1 MGDLSKTPLWYK
13 CQHHD
18 NGPNGVLAGGIC
30 RLPANGL
37 TGAGA
42 ASTLAQVSAIR
53 GREAEIA
60 VLGDALDLVE
70 SGRRAVVLIE
80 GEAGI
85 GKTRLLD
92 AALDDARR
100 RGMQVAAG
108 RAEELEGMRPFGLM
122 TGVFGC
128 TRSATDP
135 RRAAIGELLSGG
147 TGERNPITV
156 TSDPGLRF
164 RVVDALADLVEEL
177 ALAGPGRRC
186 AAVAC
191 WTTTLARC
199 APRSTP
205 SPPERGRSSW
215 RSPPRRPGRRWP
227 GAACP
232 ARPGSC
238 STGRPRS
245 TSGSVPP
252 ATWPGPRRCCA
263 GRASAVAAGAAAA
276 AAVRLGQ
283 PDPDRAHGRQPGGR
297 RPFESP
303 DRRPAVHLAP
313 DGADAPR
320 PRLHQ
325 ARPHL
330 PRPARRRS
338 HPAGSALG
346 AGVASAPVAGQPRR
360 GQEAREPGA
369 GSRKMR
375 LRARSRTGAGSPL
388 STASRRESL
397 PHR

>member
-1 MGDLSKTPLWYK
+1 MTMADLSACGRYMP
-13 CQHHD
+13 
-18 NGPNGVLAGGIC
+18 VAGYWPD
-30 RLPANGL
+30 RR
-37 TGAGA
+37 GA

-177 ALAGPGRRC
+177 ALAGPLVIGVDDLQWADRL
-186 AAVAC
+186 
-191 WTTTLARC
+191 LADW
-199 APRSTP
+199 A
-205 SPPERGRSSW
+205 
-215 RSPPRRPGRRWP
+215 
-227 GAACP
+227 
-232 ARPGSC
+232 
-238 STGRPRS
+238 
-245 TSGSVPP
+245 
-252 ATWPGPRRCCA
+252 
-263 GRASAVAAGAAAA
+263 RAS
-276 AAVRLGQ
+276 
-283 PDPDRAHGRQPGGR
+283 
-297 RPFESP
+297 
-303 DRRPAVHLAP
+303 
-313 DGADAPR
+313 
-320 PRLHQ
+320 
-325 ARPHL
+325 
-330 PRPARRRS
+330 
-338 HPAGSALG
+338 
-346 AGVASAPVAGQPRR
+346 
-360 GQEAREPGA
+360 
-369 GSRKMR
+369 
-375 LRARSRTGAGSPL
+375 SPL
-388 STASRRESL
+388 LTGTDGPAPSAGTA
-397 PHR
+397 